1 MNYAGEN
8 QVPCL
13 QHYGL
18 HYSNEGPAAHRF
30 SNLSAVSNHLESL
43 FKRNLQDLLL
53 SLGSGGGAGP
63 HVTWFLAW
71 SVFNMIPRDPRDGG
85 HCSPLWRMQSIRQAL
100 LYFSRKYTTA
110 CMCPHYVQSKK
121 YHLNS
126 LLFWNLI
133 SFWIDEKQ
141 DRVYVDP
148 CPPSSVHA
156 LLKNGVGA
164 LVSQD
169 GFLLIVCCDYC
180 GCVNFHWRFFLVKLV
195 FQSFTSL
202 GLH

>member
-30 SNLSAVSNHLESL
+30 SNLSAISNHLESL

-156 LLKNGVGA
+156 LLNVWKTVLA
-164 LVSQD
+164 PWSPKMVS
-169 GFLLIVCCDYC
+169 
-180 GCVNFHWRFFLVKLV
+180 
-195 FQSFTSL
+195 S
-202 GLH
+202 